1 MRAGILLLVLLIATG
16 VVYVDALP
24 TVEWHKNYMI
34 FPGLNAAYG
43 LFVRNKIFVVGTSSD
58 TAYLLGLELNGKMFL
73 TMIYEQKGPDVFNDV
88 YATGDY
94 IYMVGR
100 TSVKDIIL
108 GYMPKFLIMKIDYE
122 GKILWSVSKSYGYG
136 YGICVT
142 KDRVIA
148 VGASGFFLAYDGW
161 LIICDHSGNVL
172 VDVKWKGDYADLFSD
187 VACSGNYIY
196 VVGCTNSYGNGGYDI
211 LLVKYDMNGNMIW
224 NKTYGGAGNEIGEG
238 IYVDR
243 SSIYIVGYEGDDV
256 IVLACDLDGNL
267 KWMRKW
273 GGSGDDYGMDIV
285 RCGDSIYVAGCTS
298 SYGAGSFDVL
308 LLRYTLDGD
317 LKWYFTWGTSSSE
330 RGYGIAYCLKKLY
343 VVGSIDTSKIFV
355 LCMDISHNLTVN
367 LPTKDFW
374 CMAGGINKT
383 GKKVAFNLIEGS
395 YQVKVPEILSLDDER
410 YVFNEWSDGET
421 DATRTIE
428 LEDDLDLTAEYTRQ
442 FYVRVASP
450 YGTTSGEGWYDEGS
464 TATISVSSTTVDQGN
479 YTKRIF
485 LGWKSGGVT
494 VSTTPTYTF
503 TVNQPYEFTA
513 EWKTRYYVQV
523 ISEYGT
529 PTGTGWYD
537 KGSTATV
544 SISTTKVEGIPFNKV
559 FKGWR
564 DQSGSIVSTS
574 STYTFTVNQPVTL
587 TAVWEQE
594 LNMMVVLA
602 GVAVIVIIILIAVIA
617 KSRKPKERVYVP
629 PPPPPP

>member
-1 MRAGILLLVLLIATG
+1 MKAGILLLVLLVAASIA
-16 VVYVDALP
+16 YVNALP

-34 FPGLNAAYG
+34 LPGSNIAYG

-58 TAYLLGLELNGKMFL
+58 AAYLLGLELNGKMFL
-73 TMIYEQKGPDVFNDV
+73 TMIYEQKGLDVFNDV

-100 TSVKDIIL
+100 TSAKDIAL
-108 GYMPKFLIMKIDYE
+108 GYIPKFLIMKIDYE

-142 KDRVIA
+142 RDRVIA
-148 VGASGFFLAYDGW
+148 VGASGIFLVYDGW
-161 LIICDHSGNVL
+161 LIICDHDGNVL
-172 VDVKWKGDYADLFSD
+172 VDVKWKGNYADLFSD

-243 SSIYIVGYEGDDV
+243 SGIYIVGYGDNDV
-256 IVLACDLDGNL
+256 IVLACDLNGNL
-267 KWMRKW
+267 KWMKKW
-273 GGSGDDYGMDIV
+273 GGSGDDFGTGIV
-285 RCGDSIYVAGCTS
+285 RCGDSIYVAGYTS
-298 SYGAGSFDVL
+298 SYGVGSHDVL

-343 VVGSIDTSKIFV
+343 IVGSTDTSKIFV
-355 LCMDISHNLTVN
+355 LCMDISHNLTVD
-367 LPTKDFW
+367 LPTEDFW
-374 CMAGGINKT
+374 CRVGGINRT
-383 GKKVAFNLIEGS
+383 GKKIVFNLVEGS
-395 YQVKVPEILSLDDER
+395 YQVKVPEILSLGDER

-442 FYVRVASP
+442 FYVRVTSP

-485 LGWKSGGVT
+485 LGW
-494 VSTTPTYTF
+494 
-503 TVNQPYEFTA
+503 
-513 EWKTRYYVQV
+513 
-523 ISEYGT
+523 
-529 PTGTGWYD
+529 
-537 KGSTATV
+537 
-544 SISTTKVEGIPFNKV
+544 
-559 FKGWR
+559 
-564 DQSGSIVSTS
+564 
-574 STYTFTVNQPVTL
+574 
-587 TAVWEQE
+587 
-594 LNMMVVLA
+594 
-602 GVAVIVIIILIAVIA
+602 
-617 KSRKPKERVYVP
+617 
-629 PPPPPP
+629 